1 MSFSDRRHRGLRFV
15 MLCVLAIQ
23 SALAADPGDIDP
35 ATLGTPI
42 DRFVI
47 SGNDRTQERFLHK
60 WTGLA
65 PGRILTREA
74 LEIAEQEL
82 LDRGLF
88 REIRFSSERVEPGET
103 ELRLTLRERRYTL
116 LLPRASRNNSG
127 DVKAGFRL
135 RMNNLQGA
143 DRTLEALLQRENQ
156 ADGDDADEFSID
168 YTMEMFDRPYDLELA
183 FERVEENTE
192 IDDFANI
199 HFTDKISI
207 GVARDWH
214 ISGWRTPLTVSTA
227 VTFEDFDIDLAYP
240 ETVDGVEPGRFN
252 RLAIGF
258 RLNRVHRDRYRRFGS
273 LYSLTLE
280 RGFDWLGS
288 DFTSNLVTF
297 EVRGYRPLNA
307 YDNIDYR
314 LIFAA
319 SNDSPFGRLRF
330 GLGGASTLRGLEDF
344 DNRGDARIF
353 TNIEYV
359 FAYRSR
365 PHLRHTLFIDIGN
378 VWGDLESIELSDWEY
393 TIGTGFRWKIDAFVK
408 TDLFI
413 DYGYDVENSEGKLYG
428 GTSLNF

>member
-1 MSFSDRRHRGLRFV
+1 MRFEFLWRLV
-15 MLCVLAIQ
+15 MRLALIGP
-23 SALAADPGDIDP
+23 SSIALAQDPPLDDIDP

-42 DRFVI
+42 DRFI
-47 SGNDRTQERFLHK
+47 ITGNDRTQERFLRK
-60 WTGLA
+60 WTGLE
-65 PGRILTREA
+65 PGRILTSEA
-74 LEIAEQEL
+74 LEVAEQEL

-88 REIRFSSERVEPGET
+88 REIRFSSERVEPGTT
-103 ELRLTLRERRYTL
+103 ELRLALRERRYTL

-143 DRTLEALLQRENQ
+143 DRTLEALLQREEQ
-156 ADGDDADEFSID
+156 ADGDDADEFSIE
-168 YTMEMFDRPYDLELA
+168 YKMELFDRPYDLELE

-199 HFTDKISI
+199 HFTDEISI
-207 GVARDWH
+207 GIARDWH
-214 ISGWRTPLTVSTA
+214 ISGWRTPLTVTTA
-227 VTFEDFDIDLAYP
+227 VTFEDFDVDRPYP
-240 ETVDGVEPGRFN
+240 PTVDGVEPGRFN

-258 RLNRVHRDRYRRFGS
+258 RLDRVHRDRYRRFGS

-297 EVRGYRPLNA
+297 EVRGFRPLNA

-319 SNDSPFGRLRF
+319 SNDSPFDTLRF

-353 TNIEYV
+353 TNVEYV
-359 FAYRSR
+359 FAYRNR
-365 PHLRHTLFIDIGN
+365 PRLRHTLFIDIGN
-378 VWGDLESIELSDWEY
+378 VWDDLESIKLSDWEY
-393 TIGTGFRWKIDAFVK
+393 TVGTGFRWKIDAFVK
-408 TDLFI
+408 TDLFL

>member
-1 MSFSDRRHRGLRFV
+1 
-15 MLCVLAIQ
+15 MLCVVGMQ
-23 SALAADPGDIDP
+23 SAAAADLAEIDP

-47 SGNDRTQERFLHK
+47 TGNERTQERFLRK
-60 WTGLA
+60 WTGFS
-65 PGRILTREA
+65 PGKILTRER
-74 LEIAEQEL
+74 LEAAEQEL

-88 REIRFSSERVEPGET
+88 RDIRFSSERMEPGET
-103 ELRLTLRERRYTL
+103 ELRLALRERRYTL
-116 LLPRASRNNSG
+116 LLPRASRNNAG
-127 DVKAGFRL
+127 DIKAGFRL

-143 DRTLEALLQRENQ
+143 DRTLDALLQRENQ
-156 ADGDDADEFSID
+156 SDGDEADELRIGYDLEF
-168 YTMEMFDRPYDLELA
+168 FNRPYDLELEL
-183 FERVEENTE
+183 ERVEENTE
-192 IDDFANI
+192 IDDFANV

-214 ISGWRTPLTVSTA
+214 ISGWQTPLTVSTA
-227 VTFEDFDIDLAYP
+227 VTFEDFDIDEPYP
-240 ETVDGVEPGRFN
+240 PTIDGVEPGRFN

-273 LYSLTLE
+273 FYSLTLE
-280 RGFDWLGS
+280 RGFDWLDS

-297 EVRGYRPLNA
+297 EVRGYRPINA

-330 GLGGASTLRGLEDF
+330 GLGGAATLRGLEDF
-344 DNRGDARIF
+344 EDAGDARIF

-359 FAYRSR
+359 FAYRKR
-365 PHLRHTLFIDIGN
+365 PQLRHTLFVDIGN
-378 VWGDLESIELSDWEY
+378 VWDDLESIELSDWEY
-393 TIGTGFRWKIDAFVK
+393 TVGTGFRWKIDAFVK
-408 TDLFI
+408 TDLFF
-413 DYGYDVENSEGKLYG
+413 DYGYDVEKSEGKFYG

>member
-1 MSFSDRRHRGLRFV
+1 MRHGSFWRLV
-15 MLCVLAIQ
+15 MRLVLIGPCSIVLAQ
-23 SALAADPGDIDP
+23 GPQLDDIDP

-42 DRFVI
+42 DRFI
-47 SGNDRTQERFLHK
+47 IIGNDRTRKQYLIK
-60 WTGLA
+60 WTGLG
-65 PGRILTREA
+65 PGRILTPEA
-74 LEIAEQEL
+74 LEAAEQEL

-88 REIRFSSERVEPGET
+88 REIRFSSQRVEPGET
-103 ELRLTLRERRYTL
+103 ELRLALRERRYTL
-116 LLPRASRNNSG
+116 LLPRASRNNAG
-127 DVKAGFRL
+127 DIKAGFRL

-143 DRTLEALLQRENQ
+143 DRTLEALLQREEQ
-156 ADGDDADEFSID
+156 ADGDDADEFSIE
-168 YTMEMFDRPYDLELA
+168 YTMELFDRPYDLELE

-192 IDDFANI
+192 IDDFANV
-199 HFTDKISI
+199 HFTDEISI

-227 VTFEDFDIDLAYP
+227 ITFEDFDTDRPYP
-240 ETVDGVEPGRFN
+240 ADVDGAEAGHFN

-258 RLNRVHRDRYRRFGS
+258 RLDRVHRDRYRRFGS
-273 LYSLTLE
+273 RYSLTLE

-288 DFTSNLVTF
+288 DFNSNLVTF
-297 EVRGYRPLNA
+297 EVLGFRPLNA

-344 DNRGDARIF
+344 DSRGDARIF

-365 PHLRHTLFIDIGN
+365 PHLRHTLFVDIGN
-378 VWGDLESIELSDWEY
+378 VWDDLESIDFSDWEY
-393 TIGTGFRWKIDAFVK
+393 TVGTGFRWKIDAFVR
-408 TDLFI
+408 TDLFL
-413 DYGYDVENSEGKLYG
+413 DYGYDVENAEGKLYG